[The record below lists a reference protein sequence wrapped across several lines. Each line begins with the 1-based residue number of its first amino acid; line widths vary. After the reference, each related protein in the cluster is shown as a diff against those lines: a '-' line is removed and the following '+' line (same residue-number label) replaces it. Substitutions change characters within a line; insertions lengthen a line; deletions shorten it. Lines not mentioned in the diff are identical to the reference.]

1 MSLDHHN
8 HNCLN
13 KKGFSDTLESLFWIV
28 LRARQHTSQLFSIF
42 LVNYTRMFIQHSS
55 SVLQFQQRE
64 MCPRNL
70 DYTVILGLK
79 F

>member
-1 MSLDHHN
+1 MSLDYHN

-28 LRARQHTSQLFSIF
+28 LRAHQLASQLFSIF
-42 LVNYTRMFIQHSS
+42 LVRHVCSYSISQAFSS
-55 SVLQFQQRE
+55 FSQE

-70 DYTVILGLK
+70 DYIVILGLK